1 MDTGTVIN
9 IARQTVWIIVKT
21 AVPVLLVSMIV
32 GLVISLFQTLT
43 SIQEQT
49 LTFVPK
55 LIAILL
61 TLMLLGAW
69 MLNQITGFMGNLW
82 NFKVGFAIALSVI
95 VYAIHP
101 DMSVEYDNMIDYC
114 IIALQEVIV
123 GVILG
128 AASFFC
134 VQIIQ
139 FSGKII
145 DMDIGIS
152 MAQLYD
158 QVCTDFL

>member
-9 IARQTVWIIVKT
+9 IARQTVLIIVKT
-21 AVPVLLVSMIV
+21 AVPVRLVSMIV

-82 NFKVGFAIALSVI
+82 NFSQYI
-95 VYAIHP
+95 
-101 DMSVEYDNMIDYC
+101 
-114 IIALQEVIV
+114 
-123 GVILG
+123 
-128 AASFFC
+128 
-134 VQIIQ
+134 
-139 FSGKII
+139 
-145 DMDIGIS
+145 
-152 MAQLYD
+152 
-158 QVCTDFL
+158 

>member
-49 LTFVPK
+49 LTFLPK

-82 NFKVGFAIALSVI
+82 NFSQYI
-95 VYAIHP
+95 
-101 DMSVEYDNMIDYC
+101 
-114 IIALQEVIV
+114 
-123 GVILG
+123 
-128 AASFFC
+128 
-134 VQIIQ
+134 
-139 FSGKII
+139 
-145 DMDIGIS
+145 
-152 MAQLYD
+152 
-158 QVCTDFL
+158 

>member
-69 MLNQITGFMGNLW
+69 ITGFMGNLW
-82 NFKVGFAIALSVI
+82 NFSQYI
-95 VYAIHP
+95 
-101 DMSVEYDNMIDYC
+101 
-114 IIALQEVIV
+114 
-123 GVILG
+123 
-128 AASFFC
+128 
-134 VQIIQ
+134 
-139 FSGKII
+139 
-145 DMDIGIS
+145 
-152 MAQLYD
+152 
-158 QVCTDFL
+158 

>member
-69 MLNQITGFMGNLW
+69 MLNHITGFMGNFW
-82 NFKVGFAIALSVI
+82 NFSQYI
-95 VYAIHP
+95 
-101 DMSVEYDNMIDYC
+101 
-114 IIALQEVIV
+114 
-123 GVILG
+123 
-128 AASFFC
+128 
-134 VQIIQ
+134 
-139 FSGKII
+139 
-145 DMDIGIS
+145 
-152 MAQLYD
+152 
-158 QVCTDFL
+158 

>member
-9 IARQTVWIIVKT
+9 IAWQTVWIIVKT
-21 AVPVLLVSMIV
+21 AVPVLLVSLIV

-82 NFKVGFAIALSVI
+82 NFSQYI
-95 VYAIHP
+95 
-101 DMSVEYDNMIDYC
+101 
-114 IIALQEVIV
+114 
-123 GVILG
+123 
-128 AASFFC
+128 
-134 VQIIQ
+134 
-139 FSGKII
+139 
-145 DMDIGIS
+145 
-152 MAQLYD
+152 
-158 QVCTDFL
+158 

>member
-61 TLMLLGAW
+61 TLMLFGAW

-82 NFKVGFAIALSVI
+82 NFSQYI
-95 VYAIHP
+95 
-101 DMSVEYDNMIDYC
+101 
-114 IIALQEVIV
+114 
-123 GVILG
+123 
-128 AASFFC
+128 
-134 VQIIQ
+134 
-139 FSGKII
+139 
-145 DMDIGIS
+145 
-152 MAQLYD
+152 
-158 QVCTDFL
+158 